1 MQERKTFYKGKNV
14 NYYVKTKDNRQYKTN
29 AQISKQKMKEKLMR
43 SITPSNDLEQKKFMY
58 TNFKSKKFK
67 RNGSKK
73 GYRKINFAQIKK
85 KDRITRKH
93 KEKCAN

>member
-1 MQERKTFYKGKNV
+1 
-14 NYYVKTKDNRQYKTN
+14 
-29 AQISKQKMKEKLMR
+29 MKEKLMR

-73 GYRKINFAQIKK
+73 GYKKVPMSNKSKKNALLLKFKK
-85 KDRITRKH
+85 KKG
-93 KEKCAN
+93 A

>member
-1 MQERKTFYKGKNV
+1 LGKG
-14 NYYVKTKDNRQYKTN
+14 YGFKDQL
-29 AQISKQKMKEKLMR
+29 A
-43 SITPSNDLEQKKFMY
+43 
-58 TNFKSKKFK
+58 FK